1 MITILLQGIYNKSAC
16 IICAVVMSFCLSSFG
31 FETYA
36 NNDYFNDRQ
45 IDTKLIDSL
54 GNKASLMYH
63 KHNYMAADTLFG
75 EYLHHIISSEDIII
89 DDICRLG
96 NKDSIGER
104 LYDYALNSFFL
115 GQETKG
121 IELLML
127 SRKCGNLPATI
138 AYDRFSECAY
148 MNTDEKLN
156 LQTERRIKHDIAE
169 HDIRFD
175 EINSSSD
182 FWNKLVSTNNVY
194 QEYQWELSRNKI
206 SKPLRTAISDI
217 TYTESSM
224 NKRLDDCTPFV
235 TGDLEDSLSIYL
247 NNPIRQIRE
256 LRIYPSTSINA
267 FATPYGDIY
276 MTSSL
281 VDRCFSS
288 EQLLLGICAHEMTHY
303 ICQHSL
309 MELWQTYRKERN
321 NRIWGGIVA
330 GLYMAGMAATTIAGS
345 VIGYSSYENNNY
357 NNNYGKTAFQLFS
370 SIADASHYYQFK
382 YSRAQEIE
390 ADIAAYRFCEAIGIG
405 GYSYIMALHL
415 INNDTTLKMKSRK
428 DSTHPTMA
436 YRIALLRYLYSR
448 EHPYNL
454 KESLTHPV
462 RIHKPMLPVRGRRI
476 PIFVEADYQ

>member
-1 MITILLQGIYNKSAC
+1 
-16 IICAVVMSFCLSSFG
+16 
-31 FETYA
+31 
-36 NNDYFNDRQ
+36 
-45 IDTKLIDSL
+45 
-54 GNKASLMYH
+54 
-63 KHNYMAADTLFG
+63 
-75 EYLHHIISSEDIII
+75 
-89 DDICRLG
+89 
-96 NKDSIGER
+96 
-104 LYDYALNSFFL
+104 
-115 GQETKG
+115 
-121 IELLML
+121 
-127 SRKCGNLPATI
+127 
-138 AYDRFSECAY
+138 
-148 MNTDEKLN
+148 
-156 LQTERRIKHDIAE
+156 
-169 HDIRFD
+169 
-175 EINSSSD
+175 
-182 FWNKLVSTNNVY
+182 
-194 QEYQWELSRNKI
+194 
-206 SKPLRTAISDI
+206 
-217 TYTESSM
+217 M

-345 VIGYSSYENNNY
+345 VMGYSSYENNNY

-428 DSTHPTMA
+428 DSTH
-436 YRIALLRYLYSR
+436 
-448 EHPYNL
+448 
-454 KESLTHPV
+454 LT
-462 RIHKPMLPVRGRRI
+462 IS
-476 PIFVEADYQ
+476 Y